1 MSHDTMDLEEFY
13 DALSNRMQVEVA
25 QIEQL
30 QTFLHETKKSVMTV
44 TRQRDAV
51 RKELLIS
58 RKQV

>member
-1 MSHDTMDLEEFY
+1 MDLEEFY

-30 QTFLHETKKSVMTV
+30 QTFLHETKMSVMTV